1 MNSRKQNYWYLVTN
15 CRPFSST
22 FPTLP
27 VYSKRRERVLHGER
41 PCIQP
46 VIKIASKKLLDR
58 NIRDRSFT
66 APPCPI
72 LENATIAVG
81 WMDPKRTIPS
91 SSGELK
97 CGSVLLLMLLLLLL
111 LLLLLFFFLYQDP
124 PRLGIIVIETK
135 ATVTKEEEDVKSWRF
150 NESCGPAVCFVV
162 RYNRFSSSSSNAGR
176 RIVSIRSS
184 KNKLLFCISVLV
196 TSASPFFFAFQAA
209 LVVRHRTIVHCIP
222 CLGLSI

>member
-15 CRPFSST
+15 CRPFPST

-135 ATVTKEEEDVKSWRF
+135 ATVTKEKYDANPEELEFPCDVW
-150 NESCGPAVCFVV
+150 SCCWYCCP
-162 RYNRFSSSSSNAGR
+162 S
-176 RIVSIRSS
+176 
-184 KNKLLFCISVLV
+184 
-196 TSASPFFFAFQAA
+196 
-209 LVVRHRTIVHCIP
+209 
-222 CLGLSI
+222 